1 MCMAQGGVKLCE
13 ITRSMEKVNRE
24 LLLIVAAN
32 ARIRR
37 QVKLTDVKFKTNR
50 SRWFFKYS
58 KLSDFFFFFTAG
70 CCECLNVRG
79 FQRLDK
85 LAQQKNL

>member
-1 MCMAQGGVKLCE
+1 MCMAQGGIKLCE
-13 ITRSMEKVNRE
+13 ITRGMEKVTRE
-24 LLLIVAAN
+24 LSFIVAAN

-58 KLSDFFFFFTAG
+58 KLSDFFFFF
-70 CCECLNVRG
+70 LL
-79 FQRLDK
+79 LD
-85 LAQQKNL
+85 AVNA